1 MDPDTALS
9 LTIIELTHRQN
20 LAAAVEERQ
29 IYKNDNEIIVV
40 NHIHVCQQQTSWD
53 EDNFL
58 NETL

>member
-9 LTIIELTHRQN
+9 LTIIELTRRQN

-40 NHIHVCQQQTSWD
+40 NHIHVCQQQTS
-53 EDNFL
+53 
-58 NETL
+58 